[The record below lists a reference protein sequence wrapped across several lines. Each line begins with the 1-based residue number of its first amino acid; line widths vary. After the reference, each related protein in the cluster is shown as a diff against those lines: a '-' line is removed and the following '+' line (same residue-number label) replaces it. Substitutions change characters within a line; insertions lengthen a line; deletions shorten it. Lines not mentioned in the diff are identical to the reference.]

1 MDTIH
6 HHHHHH
12 HHADM
17 AADTPP
23 TPPTAPTPTTRDHPS
38 RSASRTAPVQHTYGY
53 HNTFHTHSQLP
64 LGHPP
69 SYAAATDPA
78 TLRHLNQKARAE
90 AAAERATAN
99 PPPYSC
105 SVELSGILGVRYELL
120 SPFQVSGCRDWWD
133 AYVVLRG
140 TQINI
145 HRIKQPGLLSRNKL
159 PTPGRLVASYSLQ
172 HAEVGLAADF
182 RKTPLTPKSPFAHL
196 VPVSARQKLYESDP
210 HLFEPIREHALR
222 LRLET
227 EQLLLCATH
236 ESSLSWVEALCAA
249 IDISPPLDDRS
260 EPRYRSLPRR
270 NRRQRVL
277 DRVRLADNLDDLS
290 SLEAGRRV
298 IAEQERIIAHMY
310 PHLAAS
316 ARGPDAAHAPVPA
329 EPEADDFDPEDV
341 RFPTRALP
349 SDLARISSRDDVDA
363 DDDDAAVAASSDPKL
378 NPTIAPTPSQVR
390 RYRRRCAPILLATS
404 PRVSDVVFS
413 DGRRLRINAKE
424 HALVDYTPHPPR
436 YDAHGFPKRKPNPKQ
451 STSSLPSITSTI
463 TSTVT
468 TTISAGAATTTD
480 KAVVDKAVVNKTAL
494 LRPASPARG
503 VSENSITSITF
514 GYDLAPSASDADM
527 EIGVSSSG
535 PPSPTALLAPK
546 LDATGQLHLKLP
558 FCDEARDE
566 ALAARL
572 VL

>member
-1 MDTIH
+1 MDSARQGETEPE
-6 HHHHHH
+6 
-12 HHADM
+12 
-17 AADTPP
+17 TPP
-23 TPPTAPTPTTRDHPS
+23 APRTQPARSTSRRTTAL
-38 RSASRTAPVQHTYGY
+38 QHTYGY
-53 HNTFHTHSQLP
+53 HNTFHTHQQLP
-64 LGHPP
+64 LGQPP
-69 SYAAATDPA
+69 SYATATDPT
-78 TLRHLNQKARAE
+78 TLCRLNQKALAE
-90 AAAERATAN
+90 AAAERANAN

-105 SVELSGILGVRYELL
+105 SVQLSGILGVRYELL

-133 AYVVLRG
+133 AYVILQG
-140 TQINI
+140 TQISI

-159 PTPGRLVASYSLQ
+159 PTPGRLVATYSLQ
-172 HAEVGLAADF
+172 HAEVGVAADF

-196 VPVSARQKLYESDP
+196 VPVSARPKLYESDP

-227 EQLLLCATH
+227 EQLLLCAPTH

-277 DRVRLADNLDDLS
+277 DRVHLGDNLEDLS

-310 PHLAAS
+310 PHLAAG
-316 ARGPDAAHAPVPA
+316 ARDPDPAPAHVAT

-341 RFPTRALP
+341 RFPTRGP
-349 SDLARISSRDDVDA
+349 PNDMSSHDDGH
-363 DDDDAAVAASSDPKL
+363 DDDDMVASSSDPKL
-378 NPTIAPTPSQVR
+378 NPAPTPSPSQAR
-390 RYRRRCAPILLATS
+390 RYRRRCAPVLLATS

-413 DGRRLRINAKE
+413 GGRRLRISARE
-424 HALVDYTPHPPR
+424 HALVEYTSHPPR
-436 YDAHGFPKRKPNPKQ
+436 YDVHGFPKKKPSSKA
-451 STSSLPSITSTI
+451 STSSFPSTTATI
-463 TSTVT
+463 T
-468 TTISAGAATTTD
+468 TTITGGAATAAK
-480 KAVVDKAVVNKTAL
+480 KAVVDKTTL
-494 LRPASPARG
+494 LRPVSPIRG
-503 VSENSITSITF
+503 ASENSFTSITF
-514 GYDLAPSASDADM
+514 GYALAPSASDADM
-527 EIGVSSSG
+527 EIGVSLASSSG

-546 LDATGQLHLKLP
+546 MDATGQLHMKLP